1 MRFTKLKTNI
11 KALIGFS
18 VLFILCGSFFFTCDN
33 SASIERIPSDEKE
46 IVEIKLDFLPDKKT
60 YEMGEPLDLTG
71 LQVRAIYNDHSDEI
85 TTYYKIHGETFKKG
99 ITTITIAVS
108 NKNITKSAS
117 FDITV
122 SGELIDTGLPVIYI
136 NTEEA
141 KPIDSREIWV
151 RMSVKVVSDNPE
163 HSFERTFAARDD
175 IRGRGNSTWWYPKRP
190 YRMRFRDEVSMF
202 GLTAARNWVLLANW
216 KVASLMSDTVA
227 FELGQRFDDGPL
239 FKNHFEYVDLVLND
253 EYQGT
258 YILTEHMRPAPG
270 RVEINTTTDYLVELS
285 FQYDEDPKFRLP
297 NLKSGF
303 TEENGT
309 QLGLPVMITSPDFGT
324 DINDSRYQFVID
336 SMNQFD
342 SILSDPAF
350 PNNNWKNYI
359 DMDSFVDYIMIN
371 EMVFNHEL
379 GNPGS
384 VYICKIAGQKIR
396 MSHLWDFD
404 WAYAMWD
411 GRNVT
416 TGDWRPVWKVDLGVF
431 GYFFKDAEFQANY
444 KARWNE
450 KYQDIRSINSFMDET
465 AAKIK
470 ISQSLNNRRWYD
482 SNDAFALEMTNFKE
496 WWSQR
501 AEHLNWAINRD
512 AHRRD

>member
-1 MRFTKLKTNI
+1 MRYSNFKI
-11 KALIGFS
+11 KVITLIGLS
-18 VLFILCGSFFFTCDN
+18 VLFVLCGSFFFTCKN
-33 SASIERIPSDEKE
+33 SANIEFLPDDEKE
-46 IVEIKLDFLPDKKT
+46 IIEIRLDRLPYKNLYK
-60 YEMGEPLDLTG
+60 MGESLDLTG
-71 LQVRAIYNDHSDEI
+71 LQVRAIYNDSSEDI
-85 TTYYKIHGETFKKG
+85 TTYYKIQGETFKKG
-99 ITTITIAVS
+99 TTEIIVSVS
-108 NKNITKSAS
+108 NKNITKTAS

-122 SGELIDTGLPVIYI
+122 SGTLIDTGLPVIYI
-136 NTEEA
+136 NTQNA
-141 KPIDSREIWV
+141 APIESREIWV
-151 RMSVKVVSDNPE
+151 RMAAKVISDNPA
-163 HSFERTFAARDD
+163 HSFERTFAANDD

-190 YRMRFRDEVSMF
+190 YRMRFRNDVSMF
-202 GLTAARNWVLLANW
+202 GLPAARNWVLLANW

-227 FELGQRFDDGPL
+227 FELGQRFDGPL
-239 FKNHFEYVDLVLND
+239 FENHFVYVDLVLND

-258 YILTEHMRPAPG
+258 YILTEHMRPGPG

-297 NLKSGF
+297 NLKSGY

-309 QLGLPVMITSPDFGT
+309 NLGLPIMIKSPDLGT
-324 DINDSRYQFVID
+324 DINNPGYQFVID

-359 DMDSFVDYIMIN
+359 DIDTFVDYIMIN
-371 EMVFNHEL
+371 EMVYNHEL
-379 GNPGS
+379 DNPGS

-404 WAYAMWD
+404 WAYTMWD
-411 GRNVT
+411 SRNVT
-416 TGDWRPVWKVDLGVF
+416 VRDWSPVWEVGLGVF
-431 GYFFKDAEFQANY
+431 GYFFKDTEFQTKY

-450 KYQDIRSINSFMDET
+450 KYQQIRSIPTFMDQT

-482 SNDAFALEMTNFKE
+482 GTDDFDLEISNFKD

-501 AEHLNWAINRD
+501 AEHLNWVINQGT
-512 AHRRD
+512 HRRD